1 MHNNGGL
8 VIKIILYKE
17 WDLTIVILFVKCVD
31 TRDKNIVQVS
41 KCFEQFILMSGTRAM
56 IAS

>member
-1 MHNNGGL
+1 MHNSGGL

-17 WDLTIVILFVKCVD
+17 SDLTIVILFVKCLD

-41 KCFEQFILMSGTRAM
+41 KCFEQLILMSCTRAM